1 MAIKF
6 TFLSLNLAKIQI
18 FIPKRS
24 YGGGGSTGLG
34 IIPKK
39 KSFFTASLSIELNFF
54 FLREQRWQAVNQI
67 GWKRTGPKRN
77 PPKRENEKQ
86 YDGNADVQCE
96 KTGWYLLYTKTSGRK
111 IF

>member
-1 MAIKF
+1 MALKF
-6 TFLSLNLAKIQI
+6 TFLFLNLAKIQI
-18 FIPKRS
+18 FIPKS
-24 YGGGGSTGLG
+24 AYGGGFAGLG

-39 KSFFTASLSIELNFF
+39 KNFTASLSIELNFF

-86 YDGNADVQCE
+86 YDGTADVQCE
-96 KTGWYLLYTKTSGRK
+96 KTGRHLLYTKTSGRK